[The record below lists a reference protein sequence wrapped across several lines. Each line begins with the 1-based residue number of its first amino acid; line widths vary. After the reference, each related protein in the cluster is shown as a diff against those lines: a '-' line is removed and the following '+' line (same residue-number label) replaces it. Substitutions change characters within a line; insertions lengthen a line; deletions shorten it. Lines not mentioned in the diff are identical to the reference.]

1 MVQSLFNIN
10 SYTLTLSSPPP
21 SVTSS
26 FNITAS
32 IQGVTRVVVN
42 YNLLNFTVKP
52 FKAVIIWPFQ
62 DPIALNGSF
71 STLSTIN
78 SAFSYTVIAPP
89 SIDPVDLPSSIL
101 LYYENGVIHTFNI
114 TFKVYSDNI
123 IDMDLNVLNIQ
134 NTDQNFGTVYNLQSN
149 RDNVVFNSTDNILLS
164 GTEFVLPSE
173 GATVFD

>member
-21 SVTSS
+21 SVTST
-26 FNITAS
+26 FNVTAML
-32 IQGVTRVVVN
+32 QGVTRVVVD
-42 YNLLNFTVKP
+42 YNNLNFTVKP
-52 FKAVIIWPFQ
+52 FKAVITWPFQ
-62 DPIALNGSF
+62 EPIALNQSF
-71 STLSTIN
+71 STFSTIN

-89 SIDPVDLPSSIL
+89 SVDPVDLPAKIL
-101 LYYENGVIHTFNI
+101 LYYENGVKHTFNI

-123 IDMDLNVLNIQ
+123 IDMDLNVLDIQ

-173 GATVFD
+173 GVTVFN